1 MCQNC
6 CALASLITVAVMG
19 TFALSIEF
27 NDVEKPPTAETPSK
41 YAAANVFHNSLRAK
55 IESLPNFSRK
65 HHRPDWYPVKAS
77 PYEQSHLKKAR
88 PQRRQ
93 LAKTWCTLYP
103 KCRSK
108 AFKDCDFTGCQHYT
122 GLYLADRDLRGALP
136 QDLQSLTKL
145 STLYVGMG
153 L

>member
-1 MCQNC
+1 MCPNC

-27 NDVEKPPTAETPSK
+27 NDVEKAPTAETPSK
-41 YAAANVFHNSLRAK
+41 YAAANVFHKSLHAK

-65 HHRPDWYPVKAS
+65 HHRPDWYLEKAP
-77 PYEQSHLKKAR
+77 PYEQSHFKKAR

-93 LAKTWCTLYP
+93 LAGECTLYS

-108 AFKDCDFTGCQHYT
+108 AFKDCDFTGCQHLT
-122 GLYLADRDLRGALP
+122 ELQLAKRDLRGALP

-145 STLYVGMG
+145 SILYVGMG